1 MDNDFG
7 LAYEQGFDTFAEES
21 DHIGEVTFVRHDPAA
36 ATLTNEMTTL
46 AASGPD
52 IFIAMT
58 AGNPCLLAVEEA
70 ARTGITDIAVTFM
83 PSVCKA
89 VSAYMAPAG
98 EAAADWY
105 IFGGGW
111 KDSTDPQYAKD
122 SYISWMNE
130 PDRSSWP
137 RHCSLAIRNWLRPV
151 RLASR
156 TNVADCC

>member
-7 LAYEQGFDTFAEES
+7 LAYEQGFERTTLKNS
-21 DHIGEVTFVRHDPAA
+21 DHIGDVTFVRHDPAA

-52 IFIAMT
+52 VFIAMT

-111 KDSTDPQYAKD
+111 KDSTDPQYATVTAT
-122 SYISWMNE
+122 S
-130 PDRSSWP
+130 
-137 RHCSLAIRNWLRPV
+137 AG
-151 RLASR
+151 
-156 TNVADCC
+156 